1 MSAHEQQYAGLI
13 DVLQTVPAKNS
24 TANTNA
30 RDVIGNKTD
39 DEVGDSLYANNYILL
54 NHIHNVQKVYPTLA
68 VGITVTAAAGAW
80 ALSAA
85 YVVVVPTNT
94 ITLPFDIHAIH
105 IGDFTANQTY
115 ELVLYAGPNSSE
127 VEVGRIRFTR
137 LANNNPGS
145 VVQMMTPIIAA
156 NTQIKCKIASS
167 SGGAAATFSIIYHT
181 Y

>member
-24 TANTNA
+24 VENANS

-39 DEVGDSLYANNYILL
+39 DEDGDSLYGKMYILT
-54 NHIHNVQKVYPTLA
+54 NHVHGVQKVYPTLA
-68 VGITVTAAAGAW
+68 AGITVTAAAGAW

-85 YVVVVPTNT
+85 FVVVVPTNG
-94 ITLPFDIHAIH
+94 ITAPFDIHAIH
-105 IGDFTANQTY
+105 IGDYTANQTY
-115 ELVLYAGPNSSE
+115 ELVLYAGPNASE

-137 LANNNPGS
+137 IANNNPGS

-167 SGGAAATFSIIYHT
+167 SGGAAATFSVIYHT